1 MRKKL
6 FVILLF
12 TSYTSLS
19 HAQSNFFHR
28 ANFDTLKF
36 SWGSNIK
43 VVGNNIYQFGMY
55 ERQKPTIAS
64 YKPYY
69 SKYDLQGDLQF
80 INKFDSLNFSDSISY
95 YPESPGLK
103 IYNGSKLFTSGTNLY
118 EPYRASGNVY
128 MFDTIS
134 NYAYITEKQ
143 DSDIYFHN
151 LVIQGEWLYVLGHI
165 SDTFLDR
172 TEAYL
177 VKYDTGLNKI
187 WERKWDWGE
196 SDYPRG
202 IHATSDSGVIFAVA
216 SGMPYYAWEGH
227 LVKVSKDGDIVFDKY
242 NPSVLGRG
250 SLRLFDF
257 DEQNNRLLFVR
268 GYYEDPMYY
277 MFKAKLI
284 MTDTAL
290 NLVWEKSWT
299 IDSLN
304 EIDNAYD
311 IWNGIRVNDGYVIC
325 GTQNQGFEGWV
336 FKTDFEGNML
346 WEATYRD
353 LPNVSWGSL
362 YYFFITGID
371 TLPDD
376 RGYILSGSTND
387 SVNRPV
393 AFIMSIDKDGCFS
406 DDTCEAKQYV
416 SITYYAPAIRAQVFP
431 NPFTN
436 TLQIKIEN
444 AQLNGAELIITDLL
458 GRTVAREKL
467 QKELTTF
474 YTQNWAEGIYVWSL
488 VEDGLVVKSGKVV
501 KE

>member
-1 MRKKL
+1 M
-6 FVILLF
+6 
-12 TSYTSLS
+12 
-19 HAQSNFFHR
+19 
-28 ANFDTLKF
+28 
-36 SWGSNIK
+36 
-43 VVGNNIYQFGMY
+43 
-55 ERQKPTIAS
+55 E
-64 YKPYY
+64 
-69 SKYDLQGDLQF
+69 
-80 INKFDSLNFSDSISY
+80 
-95 YPESPGLK
+95 
-103 IYNGSKLFTSGTNLY
+103 
-118 EPYRASGNVY
+118 
-128 MFDTIS
+128 
-134 NYAYITEKQ
+134 
-143 DSDIYFHN
+143 
-151 LVIQGEWLYVLGHI
+151 
-165 SDTFLDR
+165 DTFMDR
-172 TEAYL
+172 SQIYL
-177 VKYDTGLNKI
+177 VKYDTALNKI
-187 WERKWDWGE
+187 WERNWGGADA
-196 SDYPRG
+196 DYPRG
-202 IHATSDSGVIFAVA
+202 IFPTLDGGVIFAVT

-257 DEQNNRLLFVR
+257 NESNNQLLFAR
-268 GYYEDPMYY
+268 GYYLTPAEL
-277 MFKAKLI
+277 MFKIELI
-284 MTDTAL
+284 LTDIDL
-290 NLVWEKSWT
+290 NLIWKKTWT
-299 IDSLN
+299 QDSLY
-304 EIDNAYD
+304 EIQSAYD
-311 IWNGIRVNDGYVIC
+311 MWNSIRVNDGYLVC
-325 GTQNQGFEGWV
+325 GTKNQGFEGWV

-387 SVNRPV
+387 SLNRQV
-393 AFIMSIDKDGCFS
+393 AFIMSIDKNGCFS

-488 VEDGLVVKSGKVV
+488 VEDGLVVKSGKLV